1 MNLDFPEQTVIDNP
15 FGIVTNK
22 RVTYMATKG
31 WFSGGRREDVPLKQV
46 VSVRLETSRSIF
58 LGLFYIVLGLALI
71 TFIVGIVP
79 LVLGV
84 LYLWGSP
91 RVNVVTAGGTSAPV
105 SGWPWQKQEAEV
117 FANALREQ
125 LFSE

>member
-1 MNLDFPEQTVIDNP
+1 MINNP

-22 RVTYMATKG
+22 RVTYMAKKG

-46 VSVRLETSRSIF
+46 VSVRYETSRNIF
-58 LGLFYIVLGLALI
+58 LGLFYVVVGLLLLLAVI
-71 TFIVGIVP
+71 GIIP
-79 LVLGV
+79 LVFGI

-91 RVNVVTAGGTSAPV
+91 LVNVVTAGGTAAPV
-105 SGWPWQKQEAEV
+105 SGWPWQKPEAEA
-117 FANALREQ
+117 FTNALRNQ